1 MCTLRSFSRAVC
13 LTALLSVAL
22 LGQSDRGT
30 VTGTIADPA
39 NAVVPGAKVTVKNS
53 ETGTVATTLTTPTG
67 NYTLVS
73 LPAGVYELTVEA
85 PGFKKT
91 TQTGV
96 QVQVA
101 QISRLDISLQVGA
114 ATESISVTAEAPMM
128 KTENAEQSI
137 NVSGERINNLPIN
150 FGGGGGNT
158 GNVRSWTAF
167 AMLSPGV
174 VGTAENNR
182 INGAAAGNYK
192 IIVEGQEVTSQNQV
206 TWTSTVSQASV
217 EQIEEFS
224 LQTSNYAAEFGQV
237 SGGLFNFTIKSG
249 TNSIHGSGYEYF
261 ANEALDAQRPF
272 VFIRPVSRKH
282 DFGGSITGPVWI
294 PKVYNGKNKTFF
306 SFNWEAFRNH
316 VRASASLQT
325 LPTDAYRNGDFSQAL
340 TLRSGFSRGNDPQG
354 RPVIDGVIYDLGTN
368 QTINGLVYRQPFP
381 GNIIPKNRM
390 DPVSVAIQKMIP
402 ALNVAG
408 AGLIN
413 NWIPDN
419 AYNRNQDLP
428 GIKIDHSFNE
438 KNKVSF
444 YYSKQTTDQVTSP
457 DGLPFPISAIRVQAI
472 YGITTRLN
480 YDASITPTLLLHLG
494 TGFLRFHNPD
504 SSPAESLQ
512 YDAAGGIGFKGSV
525 TSPGGFPRISGIS
538 NGNYGGMLSMGPTNA
553 NSYFDSKWSG
563 VASMSYVR
571 GSHSFKIGGEYQ
583 INSWTDRNTR
593 GAQGILNYQ
602 DVNNIPVETGPSTSV
617 NGIALASGQ
626 SGLGYASFLLGAV
639 NNASVNAIQD
649 PQWRGYKGALYF
661 QDDWKINRRLTV
673 NYGLRWDIQTQGHE
687 IWYRNSMFAP
697 WIANPN
703 AGGRLGGIVYEGFGA
718 GRCNCNFENPYP
730 YSIGPRLSA
739 AYQINSKTVL
749 RAGAGVIYGNLGQL
763 SYLTNAQIQGVG
775 INQQQFNNP
784 GNGLPA
790 LYAQQGL
797 VYNLSDLYKPTLD
810 PGLLVTPGGALN
822 GGPAAT
828 EDPMEPAPRASCNST
843 SACNTSF
850 AATWSSKPPTWAI
863 AVCGSP
869 NPTW

>member
-1 MCTLRSFSRAVC
+1 M
-13 LTALLSVAL
+13 
-22 LGQSDRGT
+22 
-30 VTGTIADPA
+30 
-39 NAVVPGAKVTVKNS
+39 KNS

-206 TWTSTVSQASV
+206 TRTSTVSQASV

-237 SGGLFNFTIKSG
+237 TGGLFNFTIKSG

-354 RPVIDGVIYDLGTN
+354 RPIIDGVIYDLGTN

-390 DPVSVAIQKMIP
+390 DPVSVAIQKMIS

-408 AGLIN
+408 AG
-413 NWIPDN
+413 
-419 AYNRNQDLP
+419 
-428 GIKIDHSFNE
+428 F
-438 KNKVSF
+438 
-444 YYSKQTTDQVTSP
+444 DQ
-457 DGLPFPISAIRVQAI
+457 
-472 YGITTRLN
+472 
-480 YDASITPTLLLHLG
+480 
-494 TGFLRFHNPD
+494 
-504 SSPAESLQ
+504 
-512 YDAAGGIGFKGSV
+512 
-525 TSPGGFPRISGIS
+525 
-538 NGNYGGMLSMGPTNA
+538 
-553 NSYFDSKWSG
+553 
-563 VASMSYVR
+563 
-571 GSHSFKIGGEYQ
+571 
-583 INSWTDRNTR
+583 
-593 GAQGILNYQ
+593 
-602 DVNNIPVETGPSTSV
+602 
-617 NGIALASGQ
+617 
-626 SGLGYASFLLGAV
+626 
-639 NNASVNAIQD
+639 
-649 PQWRGYKGALYF
+649 
-661 QDDWKINRRLTV
+661 
-673 NYGLRWDIQTQGHE
+673 
-687 IWYRNSMFAP
+687 
-697 WIANPN
+697 
-703 AGGRLGGIVYEGFGA
+703 
-718 GRCNCNFENPYP
+718 
-730 YSIGPRLSA
+730 
-739 AYQINSKTVL
+739 
-749 RAGAGVIYGNLGQL
+749 
-763 SYLTNAQIQGVG
+763 
-775 INQQQFNNP
+775 
-784 GNGLPA
+784 
-790 LYAQQGL
+790 
-797 VYNLSDLYKPTLD
+797 
-810 PGLLVTPGGALN
+810 
-822 GGPAAT
+822 
-828 EDPMEPAPRASCNST
+828 
-843 SACNTSF
+843 
-850 AATWSSKPPTWAI
+850 
-863 AVCGSP
+863 
-869 NPTW
+869 